1 MVEGG
6 DFLVPNKKVEH
17 CLNGCKYLYNLIYCG
32 VLKSVHFTCV
42 RWLFWHMPSTN
53 PVDPVHRTIASN

>member
-17 CLNGCKYLYNLIYCG
+17 CLNAAGFPAAS
-32 VLKSVHFTCV
+32 LKK
-42 RWLFWHMPSTN
+42 LGKN
-53 PVDPVHRTIASN
+53 

>member
-17 CLNGCKYLYNLIYCG
+17 CLHGCKYNLIYCG
-32 VLKSVHFTCV
+32 VLQSVQFYLC
-42 RWLFWHMPSTN
+42 
-53 PVDPVHRTIASN
+53 